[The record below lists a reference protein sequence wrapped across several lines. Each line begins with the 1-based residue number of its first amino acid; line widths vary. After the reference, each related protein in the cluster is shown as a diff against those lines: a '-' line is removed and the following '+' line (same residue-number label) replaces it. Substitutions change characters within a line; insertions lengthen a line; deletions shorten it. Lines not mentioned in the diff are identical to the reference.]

1 MTGIE
6 EVAAIA
12 AILGAAATAATSI
25 NSAVSGGGSKPP
37 KVPGAG
43 VPGVDPAKLLAATN
57 ANAAGKGLGGAS
69 PQFLQ
74 NLQSEALNNIAGGAP
89 GL

>member
-6 EVAAIA
+6 EALPLIIA
-12 AILGAAATAATSI
+12 AVGAAASVASTAVNASQ
-25 NSAVSGGGSKPP
+25 GSSKP
-37 KVPGAG
+37 KVPQAG
-43 VPGVDPAKLLAATN
+43 IPGLDPAKLLAATN

>member
-1 MTGIE
+1 MEGAEWI
-6 EVAAIA
+6 ALAIS
-12 AILGAAATAATSI
+12 AAAAAAQAGSSI
-25 NSAVSGGGSKPP
+25 ANAGGSSKP
-37 KVPGAG
+37 KVPQAG
-43 VPGVDPAKLLAATN
+43 IPGVDTAKLLAATQ
-57 ANAAGKGLGGAS
+57 ANTASKGLGGAS